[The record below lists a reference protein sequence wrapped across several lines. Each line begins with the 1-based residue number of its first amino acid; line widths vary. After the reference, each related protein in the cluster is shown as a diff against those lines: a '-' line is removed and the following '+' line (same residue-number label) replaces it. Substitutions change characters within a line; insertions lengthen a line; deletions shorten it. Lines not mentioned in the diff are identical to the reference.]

1 MANHSSILAWRIPW
15 TRLAMGSHR
24 MGFPGDSD
32 SRVCLQCWR
41 SGFDPWVRRIP
52 WRRKWQPTL
61 VFLPGKSHRQ
71 RSLAGY
77 SPWGRKESDTTEWPT
92 LLFVYYFSDFIELS
106 VFLKLIKDIF
116 KTNILNFLLG
126 TLQISISLGSVIE
139 ELLCSFGVMFHG
151 VFVFREVSYCCLC
164 TWSHHLFR
172 ASGEIQ
178 LLSDLLGISQ

>member
-1 MANHSSILAWRIPW
+1 MVKNP
-15 TRLAMGSHR
+15 
-24 MGFPGDSD
+24 
-32 SRVCLQCWR
+32 LQCR
-41 SGFDPWVRRIP
+41 RHRFDSWVGKIP